1 MTTLS
6 GVIETF
12 ILGLLGITPDPA
24 QIASAQAAIRI
35 YRDDAT
41 MGVAWT
47 GLDKKVW
54 CSRIEALL
62 ADPTPINQNPTGY
75 CMPAACLYVLFKRAP
90 AAMANFCVG
99 LARDGQGS
107 IGNLTI
113 TMTKELR
120 DYGVP
125 AYAAA
130 HEEGIDPV
138 DYILMLAMQ
147 NQMSVTNIT
156 APDDYASRPGFLVR
170 NVTGLL
176 SATNLFSAI
185 TSKDNPAIADL
196 QNLDPK
202 TDVLMFGDVNF
213 FSTSPNLTGHVVV
226 LVPPI
231 VKDGGIVT
239 FHFWSWGVFKGNQ
252 TLDIEGNAYVKQVS
266 EAAFSANIST
276 AVFATAQF

>member
-6 GVIETF
+6 GVIEAF
-12 ILGLLGITPDPA
+12 ILGLLGVTPDKT
-24 QIASAQAAIRI
+24 QIESAQAAIRI

-47 GLDKKVW
+47 GLDKKDW
-54 CSRIEALL
+54 CSRIELL
-62 ADPTPINQNPTGY
+62 VADPTPINQNPTGY

-90 AAMANFCVG
+90 AIMASFCIG
-99 LARDGQGS
+99 LARDGHGS
-107 IGNLTI
+107 IGDLTI
-113 TMTKELR
+113 TMTEELR
-120 DYGVP
+120 NYGVP
-125 AYAAA
+125 AYANE
-130 HEEGIDPV
+130 HQEGINPV

-147 NQMSVTNIT
+147 NRMSTTSIK
-156 APDDYASRPGFLVR
+156 APDDYASRPGFFVF
-170 NVTGLL
+170 NVTDLFK
-176 SATNLFSAI
+176 ATNLFSSV
-185 TSKDNPAIADL
+185 TTMSNPHAADL

-202 TDVLMFGDVNF
+202 TDVLMFGDTNF
-213 FSTSPNLTGHVVV
+213 FSTSPSLTGHVVV

-231 VKDGGIVT
+231 IKDGGIVT

-276 AVFATAQF
+276 AVFATVNF